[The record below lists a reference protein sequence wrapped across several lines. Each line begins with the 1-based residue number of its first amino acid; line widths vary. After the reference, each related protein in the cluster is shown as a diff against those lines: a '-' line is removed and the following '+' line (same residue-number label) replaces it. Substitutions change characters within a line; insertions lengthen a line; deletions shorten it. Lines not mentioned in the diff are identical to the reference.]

1 MVGGKEQKAERKG
14 KKGKMGKKKNQASGV
29 SVPHRHISHLSL
41 DFPHLLNGADKD
53 VLS

>member
-14 KKGKMGKKKNQASGV
+14 KKGKMGKKKTK
-29 SVPHRHISHLSL
+29 PLHISHLSL

-53 VLS
+53 VFS